1 MFGEY
6 VGECELTHVDVLFP
20 SIFVIFRYEL
30 KADEDLVRSTIKV
43 RTDST
48 YCLRVDTASMNFIF
62 FIKGHSSLSGVL
74 LEFPFFSIFSQ

>member
-1 MFGEY
+1 MLGEY

-30 KADEDLVRSTIKV
+30 KADEGLVRNILDVTIEF
-43 RTDST
+43 T

-62 FIKGHSSLSGVL
+62 FIKGQSSLSGVL